1 MSYHDDL
8 IHRLQQDGLWA
19 QLTAEQQKRLQGLT
33 DDQARQ
39 MMVMDDHWDLGEKK
53 AVELFG
59 LVSLVQ
65 MIMSFKGT
73 LVEHQGDDIGRLS
86 QAGELLAEFF
96 LEVEKSGLSS
106 DDVDDGLRRLSPLV
120 VAALKTVYKR
130 TRE

>member
-1 MSYHDDL
+1 MGYRDDL
-8 IHRLQQDGLWA
+8 IRRLEQDGLWG
-19 QLTAEQQKRLQGLT
+19 QLTAEQQSRFRGLT

-65 MIMSFKGT
+65 MIMSFKGM
-73 LVEHQGDDIGRLS
+73 LVEHRGENVGKLS
-86 QAGELLAEFF
+86 RAGELLAEFF
-96 LEVEKSGLSS
+96 LELEEAGLSS